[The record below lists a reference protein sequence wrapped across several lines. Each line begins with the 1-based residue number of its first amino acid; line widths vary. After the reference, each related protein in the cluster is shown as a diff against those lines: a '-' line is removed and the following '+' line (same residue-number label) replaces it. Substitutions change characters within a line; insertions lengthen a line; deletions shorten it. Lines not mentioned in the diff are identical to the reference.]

1 MKASTEASYRQ
12 RIARV
17 VEAIA
22 ADPAAE
28 HRLDSLAALA
38 AFSPYHFHRVYRAV
52 TGEALADTIRRIRL
66 HHAASL
72 LVGSNRPVVEIA
84 GAVGYGSAQSF
95 ARAFREFTSLSPSEL
110 QRLSQDH
117 GAGAGAVRLRELPPM
132 PLLGLH
138 HQGPLSMIPHTFRRL
153 AALATRAGWHG
164 RAPASLAGVCQGDPE
179 SEADFSYFAALIR
192 PDHADTQGAL
202 AVDAAGLTEMTVA
215 GGRYASFILRGPY
228 TLINATWEILFS
240 AWLPA
245 SGHEPDHRPALEL
258 YRSEPGTAPALCE
271 TELLLPVRLPASPPL
286 G

>member
-1 MKASTEASYRQ
+1 MKASTETSYRQ

-72 LVGSNRPVVEIA
+72 LVGSNRPVVDIA
-84 GAVGYGSAQSF
+84 GVVGYDSAQSF

-110 QRLSQDH
+110 QRLSQGY
-117 GAGAGAVRLRELPPM
+117 GAGPGAVRLRELPLLQ
-132 PLLGLH
+132 LLGLR

-153 AALATRAGWHG
+153 AALATQAECWQG
-164 RAPASLAGVCQGDPE
+164 RAPASLAGVCEGDPE
-179 SEADFSYFAALIR
+179 SDAGFSYFAGFVQ
-192 PDHADTQGAL
+192 PGHTG
-202 AVDAAGLTEMTVA
+202 DAGGLTAMTVA
-215 GGRYASFILRGPY
+215 GGLYASFTLRGPH
-228 TLINATWEILFS
+228 TLINATWEMLFS

-258 YRSEPGTAPALCE
+258 YHSEPGTLPALCE
-271 TELLLPVRLPASPPL
+271 TELLLPVRPPAATR
-286 G
+286 GVHG